1 MAEETSLKFRLNK
14 IDRTRSYLLDEIK
27 HNDLMSEKYE
37 RRSTYLNYV
46 ERLMN
51 LKYPEFT
58 YNAGGPFTKHSER
71 IEKFRKTGNLK
82 RFRWK

>member
-1 MAEETSLKFRLNK
+1 
-14 IDRTRSYLLDEIK
+14 
-27 HNDLMSEKYE
+27 MSEKYE
-37 RRSTYLNYV
+37 RRSKYLNYV